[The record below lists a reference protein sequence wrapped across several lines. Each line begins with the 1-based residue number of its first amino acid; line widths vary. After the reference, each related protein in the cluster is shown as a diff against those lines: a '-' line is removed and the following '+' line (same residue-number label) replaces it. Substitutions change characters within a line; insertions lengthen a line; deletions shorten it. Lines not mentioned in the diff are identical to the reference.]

1 VKRPSISRARNR
13 PRVLALA
20 GLALTGAALSGCGHS
35 APTRIFTLAAA
46 GPANAPASAYAGP
59 PFRVDAVR
67 MPAAL
72 DRLEVV
78 QQSMAEELRVHD
90 LAHWGAPPGD
100 LARLALTQDLVARLP
115 AGAVIYPDAP
125 KPAGAASLVV
135 DVLAFQRSAQ
145 GYVLDASWT
154 LTPSPP
160 PPNEGSSGQA
170 AAPLRRQLRLT
181 DPGDA
186 GADDAGA
193 EAAALS
199 RLLGQ
204 LADAIATGVG

>member
-1 VKRPSISRARNR
+1 MRRPSISRAVDR
-13 PRVLALA
+13 PRFWAITGLIAA
-20 GLALTGAALSGCGHS
+20 GVALTGCGHS
-35 APTRIFTLAAA
+35 APTRVFTLAAA
-46 GPANAPASAYAGP
+46 APVSAPTASYAGA

-67 MPAAL
+67 LPMAL

-78 QQSMAEELRVHD
+78 QQSGAEELTVHD

-125 KPAGAASLVV
+125 KPPGAASLVV
-135 DVLAFQRSAQ
+135 DVLVFQRSAQ

-154 LTPSPP
+154 LTPTSQGP
-160 PPNEGSSGQA
+160 SQTH
-170 AAPLRRQLRLT
+170 APLRRELRLT
-181 DPGDA
+181 DPGA
-186 GADDAGA
+186 PGADAGA

-204 LADAIATGVG
+204 LADAIATGLV